1 MASGNHNRA
10 EMMEK
15 DVQCARFVGYT
26 PRVTEREC
34 GAHTV
39 GTCRVEVLPEV
50 GCHGT
55 GGWSQLFA
63 GFITKFLNDYFSSI
77 WTAQIG
83 VVSSNRV
90 IETNQT
96 Y

>member
-15 DVQCARFVGYT
+15 EVQCARFVGYT

-55 GGWSQLFA
+55 
-63 GFITKFLNDYFSSI
+63 
-77 WTAQIG
+77 
-83 VVSSNRV
+83 
-90 IETNQT
+90 
-96 Y
+96 